1 MNKTLIFLIIS
12 IALLVLSAIVIC
24 IAPLVNNIEVQNEYG
39 VGNSLLWKPSD
50 WKNINCAIF
59 ADKLNFDNTALDD
72 IQKMRKLKNLCYRQ
86 KAMYGLEHS
95 AFIINAILSF
105 VCAYLALLHYLNVG
119 KDFEKKTGL
128 IWLISGVVGFV
139 LTLLYVCYS
148 GYIFNNDIAYGI
160 LDTASQNLKTPT
172 SLIKLY
178 PNGAKYKFVGGKYIL
193 FAENE
198 NGDNVEYVKYKDLG
212 KKQYNYN
219 SKYYEIYSKNAPTL
233 PNLSAS
239 SKCNINSYFIDI
251 ANPQPVIPGSTGQNC
266 DYLYYT
272 PTSSVENKYI
282 YDRWLTSLILG
293 VFIFICDIALG
304 IFGFLLFMQKGEVAT
319 PSEQMPII
327 YKK

>member
-24 IAPLVNNIEVQNEYG
+24 IAPLVNNIEVQNNYS
-39 VGNSLLWKPSD
+39 GNDLLWKPSD

-128 IWLISGVVGFV
+128 IGLISGVVGFV

-160 LDTASQNLKTPT
+160 LDTASQNLKKPT

-178 PNGAKYKFVGGKYIL
+178 PNGAKYKLVGGNYIL
-193 FAENE
+193 LAENE

-219 SKYYEIYSKNAPTL
+219 SKYYEIYMKNYPH
-233 PNLSAS
+233 SS
-239 SKCNINSYFIDI
+239 SQDFSKCNINSGYDVN
-251 ANPQPVIPGSTGQNC
+251 AGPHDDDDGQPC

>member
-24 IAPLVNNIEVQNEYG
+24 IAPLINNIEVKNTYMG
-39 VGNSLLWKPSD
+39 GTFSWKPSS

-59 ADKLNFDNTALDD
+59 ADKLNFDNIAVDD

-128 IWLISGVVGFV
+128 IGLISGVVGFI

-160 LDTASQNLKTPT
+160 LNTASQNLETPR

-178 PNGAKYKFVGGKYIL
+178 PNGAKYKLVGGKYIL
-193 FAENE
+193 LAETE

-212 KKQYNYN
+212 KKQYNYD
-219 SKYYEIYSKNAPTL
+219 SKFYEKYIENVPTS
-233 PNLSAS
+233 SAS
-239 SKCNINSYFIDI
+239 SECNINYDFSDV
-251 ANPQPVIPGSTGQNC
+251 ANVQTTTPGETC

-282 YDRWLTSLILG
+282 YDIWLTSLILG

-304 IFGFLLFMQKGEVAT
+304 IFGFLLFMQKGEAAT